1 MRIEVEITKLQAF
14 LDSVRLVKATENT
27 VKAQY
32 RSQVAEGFSPCNLFS
47 PNEVVISR
55 VLAFLFNP
63 LENHAQGRIFLN
75 AFMSAIES
83 KQLIRNQGKISNMP
97 IFSEKVDVTTE
108 YSVDQG
114 RPDIVLTEASSIL
127 VIENKPWALD
137 QEKQLQR
144 YGEWIISRSEKKRL
158 LIYLCQN
165 EPSEYTLPKNSE
177 VESFTVHLSFN
188 ELINVLRV
196 ANHQTKSL
204 KVRYFVD
211 SFCDFLQTSVCQE
224 NLMENPLIVNMM
236 KDPKNLQAYFE
247 IEKNMPRLYQQAW
260 KNFCHELEKLAE
272 ERFAKERFGVDLKF
286 AHEDRCN
293 QKKGAVLTFF
303 YDKKPW
309 KIYIRAEKENLQN
322 INFGVIFDEREAS
335 NKEQLQISQT
345 LNNIISKGESNTVF
359 PWWQWGSQ
367 CITESDEYK
376 DIPITWAT
384 PTILNDML
392 KEGETAL
399 SRLIL
404 DKVALI
410 ADALYVSDEHK

>member
-1 MRIEVEITKLQAF
+1 MRIEVEIKKLQAF
-14 LDSVRLVKATENT
+14 LDSVRLVEATEKT
-27 VKAQY
+27 VK
-32 RSQVAEGFSPCNLFS
+32 SQVAEEFSPCNLFS

-63 LENHAQGRIFLN
+63 RESHAQGTIFLDE
-75 AFMSAIES
+75 FMSAIGS
-83 KQLIRNQGKISNMP
+83 KHLIRDQGKMAHTNMP
-97 IFSEKVDVTTE
+97 IFSEKVAVITE
-108 YSVDQG
+108 HSIDQG
-114 RPDIVLTEASSIL
+114 RPDIVLTEESSIL

-144 YGEWIISRSEKKRL
+144 YGEWIISRNEKNRL
-158 LIYLCQN
+158 LVYLRQN

-188 ELINVLRV
+188 ELIDALRV
-196 ANHQTKSL
+196 ANHQTKSP

-260 KNFCHELEKLAE
+260 KNFCYELEKLAK
-272 ERFAKERFGVDLKF
+272 ERFAKERFGIDLKF

-309 KIYIRAEKENLQN
+309 KIYIRAEKENLQK

-335 NKEQLQISQT
+335 NKEQRQISQT

-367 CITESDEYK
+367 CTTESDEYK

-392 KEGETAL
+392 KKGETNL
-399 SRLIL
+399 SRLVL
-404 DKVALI
+404 DKVTLI